1 MSWNEPGG
9 AEPPK
14 SRRPADGGD
23 SLDAALARWA
33 RRLAGGGQR
42 GGGDGNE
49 FTQLPR
55 LLGGLLIAIWLGS
68 GFYQI
73 DAAERGVVQRFGK
86 YQTTTATGS
95 GMGWHLPWPIETLS
109 KVNVSAIN
117 SIDYQSR
124 MLTSDVNLV
133 NITCAI
139 QYQYTDALKVLFQ
152 VLFQV
157 RDPEATLREVSES
170 AIREI
175 VGQNTL
181 DAVLAGASRAAVTNN
196 TRDLIQKTL
205 DAYQSGIRVVSVNLT
220 EVQVPEAVQSAQRD
234 ANKAIE
240 DRERYSKEA
249 QAYANDLVPRARG
262 AAQRQLLDAEAYKQ
276 QVVAKAEGDASRFT
290 QLANAYA
297 AAPEVTRNRLYIDT
311 MNTILSRSRKVVL
324 DAKSG
329 NGNMIYLPLDKL
341 LESSQGRSMAT
352 TDITSAPPA
361 GSAVTAPSGATVD
374 NSDSRSRDRVER

>member
-1 MSWNEPGG
+1 MSWNQPGG

-14 SRRPADGGD
+14 SRRPAGGGGAF
-23 SLDAALARWA
+23 DAVLSRWA
-33 RRLAGGGQR
+33 RRLTGGAGGGQ
-42 GGGDGNE
+42 GGEGSGDFGM
-49 FTQLPR
+49 LPR
-55 LLGGLLIAIWLGS
+55 LLGGLLLAVWLGS

-73 DAAERGVVQRFGK
+73 DAAERGVIQRFGK
-86 YQTTTATGS
+86 FQTMTDTGS

-109 KVNVSAIN
+109 KVNVSGIN

-133 NITCAI
+133 NITCVI

-152 VLFQV
+152 V
-157 RDPEATLREVSES
+157 RDPESTLREVSES

-181 DAVLAGASRAAVTNN
+181 DQVLAGASRAAVTAN

-205 DAYQSGIRVVSVNLT
+205 DAYQSGIRVVSANLT

-249 QAYANDLVPRARG
+249 QAYANDLVPRAKG

-276 QVVAKAEGDASRFT
+276 QVVAKADGDTSRFT
-290 QLANAYA
+290 QLANAYT
-297 AAPEVTRNRLYIDT
+297 AAPEVTRSRLYIDM
-311 MNTILSRSRKVVL
+311 MNTVLGRSRKVIL
-324 DAKSG
+324 DAKTG
-329 NGNMIYLPLDKL
+329 NGSMIYLPLDKL
-341 LESSQGRSMAT
+341 MEAGASRSAGNT
-352 TDITSAPPA
+352 SEIT
-361 GSAVTAPSGATVD
+361 VTAPAGTAAGAPAAAAAPD
-374 NSDSRSRDRVER
+374 NGDSRSRDRAER

>member
-1 MSWNEPGG
+1 
-9 AEPPK
+9 
-14 SRRPADGGD
+14 
-23 SLDAALARWA
+23 LDAALSRWA
-33 RRLAGGGQR
+33 RRLGGGGKGGKGGTD
-42 GGGDGNE
+42 GGGD
-49 FTQLPR
+49 FAMLPR
-55 LLGGLLIAIWLGS
+55 LLAALLVVVWLAS

-73 DAAERGVVQRFGK
+73 DAAERGVIQRFGK
-86 YQTTTATGS
+86 FRTMTNTGS
-95 GMGWHLPWPIETLS
+95 GMGWHLPWPVETIS

-133 NITCAI
+133 NITCVI

-152 VLFQV
+152 V
-157 RDPEATLREVSES
+157 RDPESTLREVSES

-181 DAVLAGASRAAVTNN
+181 DQVLAGASRAAVTTN

-205 DAYQSGIRVVSVNLT
+205 EAYQSGIRVVSVNLT

-249 QAYANDLVPRARG
+249 QAYSNDLVPRARG

-276 QVVAKAEGDASRFT
+276 QVVAKADGDTSRFT

-297 AAPEVTRNRLYIDT
+297 AAPEVTRNRLYIDM
-311 MNTILSRSRKVVL
+311 MNTVLGRSRKVIL

-341 LESSQGRSMAT
+341 ME
-352 TDITSAPPA
+352 A
-361 GSAVTAPSGATVD
+361 GSTRNSGNATEITVTAPTGSSTPVAPD
-374 NSDSRSRDRVER
+374 NGDSRSRDRVER

>member
-1 MSWNEPGG
+1 MSWNQPGG

-14 SRRPADGGD
+14 SRRPSGGGGAF
-23 SLDAALARWA
+23 DAVLARWA
-33 RRLAGGGQR
+33 RRLAGGE
-42 GGGDGNE
+42 GGDGGD
-49 FTQLPR
+49 FSMLPR
-55 LLGGLLIAIWLGS
+55 LLGALLVAVWLGS

-73 DAAERGVVQRFGK
+73 DAAERGVIQRFGK
-86 YQTTTATGS
+86 FQSMTDTGS
-95 GMGWHLPWPIETLS
+95 GMGWHLPWPVETLS
-109 KVNVSAIN
+109 KVNVAGIN

-152 VLFQV
+152 V

-181 DAVLAGASRAAVTNN
+181 DAVLAGATRAAVTAN

-205 DAYQSGIRVVSVNLT
+205 DVYGSGIRVVSVNLT

-276 QVVAKAEGDASRFT
+276 QIVAKAEGDTSRFT

-297 AAPEVTRNRLYIDT
+297 AAPEVTRERLYIDAV
-311 MNTILSRSRKVVL
+311 NTILARSRKVFL
-324 DAKSG
+324 DAKTG

-341 LESSQGRSMAT
+341 MEAGQGRNAAPSE
-352 TDITSAPPA
+352 ITSSAPA
-361 GSAVTAPSGATVD
+361 AAAATAPAAATAD
-374 NSDSRSRDRVER
+374 NGDSRGRERTER